1 MCSAGRSK
9 ARAADETLAPSP
21 PTDLPLALLTLPLTL
36 SPHPGQP
43 FIPNQASSRRCGAT

>member
-21 PTDLPLALLTLPLTL
+21 PTDLPLPLLTLTLTL